1 MYNVKIYIKWFNF
14 SVIYLKLF
22 TFLAILLCFD

>member
-1 MYNVKIYIKWFNF
+1 MYNVKTYIKLVNF

-22 TFLAILLCFD
+22 TFLGILLCFD

>member
-1 MYNVKIYIKWFNF
+1 MYNVKIYIKLFNF